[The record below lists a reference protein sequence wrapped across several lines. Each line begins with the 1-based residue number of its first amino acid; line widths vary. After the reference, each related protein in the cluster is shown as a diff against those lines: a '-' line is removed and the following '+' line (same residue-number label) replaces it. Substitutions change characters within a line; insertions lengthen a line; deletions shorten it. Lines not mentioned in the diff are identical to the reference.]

1 MSPTTAT
8 PPEMIDPPPRHRFD
22 VEALGAYLQAH
33 VEGFAGPLHARQFT
47 GGQSNPTFLLEAA
60 SGRYI
65 LRKKPAGELLPS
77 AHAVEREYR
86 VITALAAS
94 DVPVPRT
101 YCLCEDESVIGQSFY
116 VMEYVEGRVIR
127 DPSVPGVAAE
137 ERAAIYRSLAQVLA
151 RLHAVDYKALGL
163 EDYGRP
169 GNYFQRQLARLS
181 KQYQLTKTREIPAMD
196 ALMDWLPPRIPADES
211 SSIAHGDYR
220 LENTI
225 VHPREP
231 RVVAVLD
238 WELSTIGHPLADLG
252 WTQVAFHT
260 PVGMPTGFAREED
273 KRAPGL
279 PSPETYVAE
288 YCRAAG
294 RDGVPDLDYYV
305 IFSMFRLTS
314 ILQGIAMRAITGTAS
329 SALASHYG
337 DYAGWIADAAW
348 ELARRQG

>member
-1 MSPTTAT
+1 MSRTPAA
-8 PPEMIDPPPRHRFD
+8 PPEIIEPPPRHRFD
-22 VEALGAYLQAH
+22 VEALGAYLEAH
-33 VEGFAGPLHARQFT
+33 VPGFAAPLHARQFT
-47 GGQSNPTFLLEAA
+47 GGQSNPTFLLEAG

-65 LRKKPAGELLPS
+65 MRKKPAGELLPS
-77 AHAVEREYR
+77 AHAVDREYR
-86 VITALAAS
+86 VITALADS

-116 VMEYVEGRVIR
+116 IMEYVDGRVIR
-127 DPSVPGVAAE
+127 DPSVPGVSAE
-137 ERAAIYRSLAQVLA
+137 ERAAMYRSLAQVLA

-169 GNYFQRQLARLS
+169 GNYFQRQLARWS
-181 KQYQLTKTREIPAMD
+181 KQYEVTKTREIASMD
-196 ALMDWLPPRIPADES
+196 ALMAWLPPRIPADES

-252 WTQVAFHT
+252 LNLVAFYA
-260 PVGMPTGFAREED
+260 PAGMPTGFAREED

-279 PSPETYVAE
+279 PTPEAYVAE

-294 RDGVPDLDYYV
+294 RAGIPDLQYYV
-305 IFSMFRLTS
+305 IFSMFRLAS

-329 SALASHYG
+329 SAQAAHYG

-348 ELARRQG
+348 KMARHQS